1 MHEYRVSIRWNRGGA
16 RFTDLR
22 YSRSHEWAF
31 DGGAKVPASS
41 SPKVVPLPFSVPEAV
56 DPEEALVASASSCH
70 MLSFLYFAAR
80 AGYVVDSYLDE
91 PVGEMHKNEAGKQA
105 ITRITL
111 HPRISF
117 SGDQRPGSDELR
129 ALHHQAH
136 GECYIANSVRCEI
149 VVADA

>member
-1 MHEYRVSIRWNRGGA
+1 MHEYRATIRWTRQGA

-31 DGGAKVPASS
+31 DGGARVAASS

-70 MLSFLYFAAR
+70 MLTFLYYAAK
-80 AGYVVDSYLDE
+80 AGFVVDSYLDE
-91 PVGEMHKNEAGKQA
+91 PVGEMNKNDAGKLA

-117 SGDQRPGSDELR
+117 SGDKRPTTDDLR
-129 ALHHQAH
+129 TLHHQAH
-136 GECYIANSVRCEI
+136 SDCYIANSVRCDI